1 MITQYLR
8 ASSAPKL
15 PRPSASSDKIAL
27 KASHLEMGITIR
39 QVTNSS
45 GTISYRL
52 EIPARV
58 AGARRLLQFHANAA
72 LTCSMLG
79 QRSDGVLF
87 THYRSR

>member
-1 MITQYLR
+1 
-8 ASSAPKL
+8 
-15 PRPSASSDKIAL
+15 
-27 KASHLEMGITIR
+27 MGITIR

-45 GTISYRL
+45 GTVSYRL